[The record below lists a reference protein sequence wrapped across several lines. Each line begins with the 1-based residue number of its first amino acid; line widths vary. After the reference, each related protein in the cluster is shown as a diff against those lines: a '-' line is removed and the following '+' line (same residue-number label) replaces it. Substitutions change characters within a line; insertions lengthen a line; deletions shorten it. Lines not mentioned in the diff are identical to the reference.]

1 MTGDPKSARIK
12 KRLRAERIALRRL
25 ERILTSD
32 GGLRMRAPRGA
43 PNWSTSARV
52 RLLVAKLNA
61 SDDD

>member
-1 MTGDPKSARIK
+1 MSADPESTSNK
-12 KRLRAERIALRRL
+12 KQLRAERIALRRL

-32 GGLRMRAPRGA
+32 GGLRLRAPRGA

-61 SDDD
+61 SDDE